1 MNNLDIYCVTHV
13 PLLSIEK
20 LGYIMA
26 GAGDV
31 TFPKEYLTCN
41 HGKNIIEKE
50 KNYSEYVF
58 HYWFWKNKL
67 KSYDDNTWI
76 GFCQKRRFWLQKKI
90 DFKPKNFDELNKV
103 VLKETPEEWK
113 NYDSIIQPP
122 LNLKEKKMVMLKRGY
137 KSLLKDPRIF
147 FDTNKQTVKLHFDMH
162 HGYGNLDKA
171 IDVMNDED
179 REEFRKYINTET
191 SFNPNNMFIAKKK
204 ITEKWF
210 NDIFSWLFNCEK
222 VFGFDNLS
230 GYETTRI
237 YAYLAERYLS
247 FWFKKYAKPI
257 EWPWVFIDLK

>member
-13 PLLSIEK
+13 PLPSIER

-26 GAGDV
+26 GAGDI

-90 DFKPKNFDELNKV
+90 DFKPKNFDELNKA
-103 VLKETPEEWK
+103 VLRETPEEWK

-122 LNLKEKKMVMLKRGY
+122 LNLKEKKMVMLTFKDSQPGSPLLLHDEPIYYNSKIVGRTTSGNYSFNYKKNMSFGYIKSEYSSEEKNIEIEVEIKRY
-137 KSLLKDPRIF
+137 KAIIETKPLHDPRNI
-147 FDTNKQTVKLHFDMH
+147 NIKL
-162 HGYGNLDKA
+162 
-171 IDVMNDED
+171 
-179 REEFRKYINTET
+179 
-191 SFNPNNMFIAKKK
+191 
-204 ITEKWF
+204 
-210 NDIFSWLFNCEK
+210 
-222 VFGFDNLS
+222 
-230 GYETTRI
+230 
-237 YAYLAERYLS
+237 
-247 FWFKKYAKPI
+247 
-257 EWPWVFIDLK
+257 